1 MYKLLL
7 VSDRDDVLEAFAQI
21 DNWERQGFK
30 PPHIRHD
37 YEGTLDS
44 LSKHHA
50 DGIAI
55 AVVPEEEKKILAYLQ
70 ENYPNVPIFQAGTTP
85 AEVLRYLNELN
96 ILLNRIHADF
106 SNDGFREIDML
117 QECRHEFFRK
127 LMTGKIERKAD
138 LMRNMRLLRSRMDP
152 EKPCMLMELEQPATV
167 VGQDKLEG
175 RWHYGADRLELAL
188 RNSFGGDLEG
198 VHILPTVHTD
208 GRILVLCCALYGVE
222 TTISTQDKMTAILT
236 SHIADGVSHLKEF
249 FGLDLHI
256 TGIRII
262 PSLYV
267 LCADAA
273 E

>member
-7 VSDRDDVLEAFAQI
+7 VSDREDVLNAFAQI
-21 DNWERQGFK
+21 QNWERQGFK

-50 DGIAI
+50 DGISI
-55 AVVPEEEKKILAYLQ
+55 AVVPEEERKILPYLQ

-85 AEVLRYLNELN
+85 EEVLRYLNELN

-127 LMTGKIERKAD
+127 LMTGRVERKDD
-138 LMRNMRLLRSRMDP
+138 LVRNMRLLRSRMDP
-152 EKPCMLMELEQPATV
+152 DRPCLMVELEQPV
-167 VGQDKLEG
+167 IGEQDRLEG

-188 RNSFGGDLEG
+188 RNSFGGDVSG
-198 VHILPTVHTD
+198 IHILPTVHTN
-208 GRILVLCCALYGVE
+208 GRILVLCCALYGIE
-222 TTISTQDKMTAILT
+222 TEVTGDQMTAMLT
-236 SHIADGVSHLKEF
+236 AHIADGIAHLKEF
-249 FGLDLHI
+249 FGLELHI
-256 TGIRII
+256 AEIRVL
-262 PSLYV
+262 PSLSV
-267 LCADAA
+267 LCTDAA